1 MKLSRSC
8 IASAYDI
15 RHPPGVNFGSS
26 TGEYIGLTKQLV
38 NHVPLHKSRNINSG
52 TGLIQIYDE
61 VPQKRDLSYGNRIP
75 DKAASNKSI
84 VYTNI
89 PQNIHRKFKST
100 SHERINSQIPVRTK
114 HSHTKIH
121 RNNKSNEN
129 DHQWIFNPIH
139 KKPQHEL
146 DQMPMTNNISYHD
159 YTSNRLNIEAHKS
172 RSKTKLLGKNEKL
185 DMETREDIFTR
196 SASAHPILMNT
207 PQLPPKIYK
216 SVRAKY
222 YQPDAFQPITNQSK
236 LSLISSNE
244 HTSPLYSPINHIV
257 SNQISSQRKVNQID
271 HSSSISNSHSYGQDI
286 SLINDTN
293 RNNSDQTVSHYG
305 ARRKHC
311 RLRKHKAL
319 DSNDKRNFDM
329 KSMKSSTS
337 DKIHSNKLRNDTTS
351 NTSSGF
357 SSHNLNS
364 TGVNSTDNLNSV
376 YDISINQTINSN
388 ENINFEDKQSGYYNT
403 SRNLND
409 MKKLKMNSQKFLTLS
424 NQMDSTSQNINVS
437 GISSKMKYPISNVT
451 MKKSTTD
458 IQLSNTYNRERLNE
472 HQSRSQYPIQLYYEN
487 NNTTNNNS
495 SIHHIKHDRNENVDN
510 LLNNDYGYIDILPG
524 TNRKALRR
532 SNSSGNALTFHPQQ
546 LTVNRV
552 NNEHDNYC
560 FTSTLLT
567 KHSQIPPLAFKQGTN
582 NNEIIT
588 KTNHNN
594 IIAIS
599 NDHNFSNDNGVDTK
613 SLYTKLDIH
622 RLRNNTLSP
631 TKQYPL
637 NRSNF
642 PVHPAAN
649 QQFIDPF
656 QSNKMID
663 TVCNENSFCLLNAE
677 EFRNE
682 LAKIVTPGDPRADL
696 HEICRIG
703 KGSTGVVYLMRHS
716 PTKQYVAV
724 KKMNIFK
731 QQRRELLFNEVII
744 MQSYP
749 HPNIVEMF
757 GSYLIGNELWVAM
770 EYLEGG
776 ALTNIVTRTLMS
788 EKQIATICRDV
799 LRALAFLHDHGIIHR
814 DIKSDSILLS
824 INGRVKLSDFGFCAR
839 VSPDQPRRRS
849 LVGTPY
855 WMSPEVISRL
865 PYNTSVDVWSMG
877 VLLIEM
883 VDGEPTFFNEPPLRA
898 MRNIQRDAIPHL
910 MYPHKSSR
918 KLNSFLGLMLVRD
931 PFRRATAAQL
941 LLHPFLLLAGSS
953 DCLLPLLYHS
963 NIVS

>member
-1 MKLSRSC
+1 MKLSRSN
-8 IASAYDI
+8 IASATDI
-15 RHPPGVNFGSS
+15 RHPSRVNYSPG

-38 NHVPLHKSRNINSG
+38 NHVPIHNTRNINSE

-61 VPQKRDLSYGNRIP
+61 VPQKGELKYGNFL
-75 DKAASNKSI
+75 SNKVVSNKNI
-84 VYTNI
+84 VHTNT
-89 PQNIHRKFKST
+89 PQNVQGKFKST
-100 SHERINSQIPVRTK
+100 SHERINSQIPIKTK

-121 RNNKSNEN
+121 RNIKNNEN
-129 DHQWIFNPIH
+129 NYQWIFNPIH
-139 KKPQHEL
+139 KKSQHEL
-146 DQMPMTNNISYHD
+146 DQIPIINNNNNISYHD
-159 YTSNRLNIEAHKS
+159 YSLNRLNIEKHKS
-172 RSKTKLLGKNEKL
+172 RSKSKFLEKNETL
-185 DMETREDIFTR
+185 DMETSKDIFTR
-196 SASAHPILMNT
+196 SVSAHPILINT

-216 SVRAKY
+216 SVRTKY
-222 YQPDAFQPITNQSK
+222 YQPDAYQTITNHSK
-236 LSLISSNE
+236 LSLVNSNE
-244 HTSPLYSPINHIV
+244 HTSPLYSSINPII
-257 SNQISSQRKVNQID
+257 SNKISSQMEVNQID
-271 HSSSISNSHSYGQDI
+271 HISSISNSHSYGQDI
-286 SLINDTN
+286 SLFNDIN
-293 RNNSDQTVSHYG
+293 RNNSEQTISHYS

-311 RLRKHKAL
+311 RVRKHKAL
-319 DSNDKRNFDM
+319 DSNDKRNFDI

-337 DKIHSNKLRNDTTS
+337 DKTHSNKLRNDTTS

-364 TGVNSTDNLNSV
+364 IGVNSTDNLNSV
-376 YDISINQTINSN
+376 YDISINQTINSH
-388 ENINFEDKQSGYYNT
+388 ENVNFEDKQSGYYNT
-403 SRNLND
+403 ARNVNE
-409 MKKLKMNSQKFLTLS
+409 MKKFKINSQKFLTPS
-424 NQMDSTSQNINVS
+424 NQMDSIPQNLNVS
-437 GISSKMKYPISNVT
+437 TTSSKIKYPILNVT
-451 MKKSTTD
+451 MKKSPTD
-458 IQLSNTYNRERLNE
+458 IQLSNLYTRERLNE
-472 HQSRSQYPIQLYYEN
+472 HQSRPQYPIQMYYEN
-487 NNTTNNNS
+487 NNTKNNNGV
-495 SIHHIKHDRNENVDN
+495 IHNIKHDRNGNVDN
-510 LLNNDYGYIDILPG
+510 LLSNDYGYVDILPG

-532 SNSSGNALTFHPQQ
+532 SNSSSNASTFHPQQ

-552 NNEHDNYC
+552 NNEHDDYY
-560 FTSTLLT
+560 FTGTLLT

-594 IIAIS
+594 TVVIN
-599 NDHNFSNDNGVDTK
+599 NDHNFSNDSGVDTK
-613 SLYTKLDIH
+613 TFYTKLDIH

-637 NRSNF
+637 DRSNF
-642 PVHPAAN
+642 LVHPTVN

-656 QSNKMID
+656 QPNKMI
-663 TVCNENSFCLLNAE
+663 NENTFCLLNAE

-839 VSPDQPRRRS
+839 VSPDHPRRRS

-910 MYPHKSSR
+910 MCPHKSSR

-953 DCLLPLLYHS
+953 DCLLPLLYQS

>member
-1 MKLSRSC
+1 MDRYLEGVES
-8 IASAYDI
+8 SAYM
-15 RHPPGVNFGSS
+15 
-26 TGEYIGLTKQLV
+26 KC
-38 NHVPLHKSRNINSG
+38 
-52 TGLIQIYDE
+52 
-61 VPQKRDLSYGNRIP
+61 
-75 DKAASNKSI
+75 
-84 VYTNI
+84 
-89 PQNIHRKFKST
+89 KST

-185 DMETREDIFTR
+185 DMETSEDIFTR

-257 SNQISSQRKVNQID
+257 SNQISPQRKVNQID

-286 SLINDTN
+286 SLFNDTN

-337 DKIHSNKLRNDTTS
+337 DKIHNNKLRNDTTS

-376 YDISINQTINSN
+376 YDIFINQTINSN

-403 SRNLND
+403 SRNLNE
-409 MKKLKMNSQKFLTLS
+409 MKELKMNSQKSLTLS
-424 NQMDSTSQNINVS
+424 NQMDSTSQNTNVS
-437 GISSKMKYPISNVT
+437 ATLSKMKYPISNVT
-451 MKKSTTD
+451 MKKSPTD

-487 NNTTNNNS
+487 NNTTNNNH
-495 SIHHIKHDRNENVDN
+495 SIHPIKHDRNENVDN
-510 LLNNDYGYIDILPG
+510 LLNDDYGYIDILPG

-532 SNSSGNALTFHPQQ
+532 SNSS
-546 LTVNRV
+546 
-552 NNEHDNYC
+552 
-560 FTSTLLT
+560 
-567 KHSQIPPLAFKQGTN
+567 
-582 NNEIIT
+582 
-588 KTNHNN
+588 
-594 IIAIS
+594 
-599 NDHNFSNDNGVDTK
+599 
-613 SLYTKLDIH
+613 DIH

-637 NRSNF
+637 NRSDF

-656 QSNKMID
+656 QSNKMIN
-663 TVCNENSFCLLNAE
+663 TVHNENSFCLLNAE

-910 MYPHKSSR
+910 MYPHK
-918 KLNSFLGLMLVRD
+918 V
-931 PFRRATAAQL
+931 
-941 LLHPFLLLAGSS
+941 
-953 DCLLPLLYHS
+953 
-963 NIVS
+963 